1 MRLKVRN
8 FVAEEEALFQIKV
21 VSKLTGLTADTI
33 RAWERR
39 YEAVQPVRSHSGVRM
54 YTSAHVSRLELLRRV
69 VSRGHAIGRVSHLT
83 DEQLRSLL
91 EDEVNRRPGA
101 AEGAAIVDQL
111 LEAIEQFDHY
121 LVDQILTRTA
131 LILRPRDIVHEV
143 AEPLVQAIGENWARG
158 RFSIAQEHM
167 ATHLLRNLFGTLL
180 RLTGTPAT
188 GRALVMATPPGEQHE
203 VGLLMVALLAA
214 SQGIKVCYLG
224 AELPMDEI
232 LEVVDRVPALA
243 VALSVVTPPEDGT
256 WADDL
261 LALRAALP
269 ASVEVWLGGRGT
281 ADLRNDAI
289 KGVRIWR
296 SLPAIEAE
304 MERMRNFA

>member
-1 MRLKVRN
+1 M
-8 FVAEEEALFQIKV
+8 AEGEALFQIKV

-39 YEAVQPVRSHSGVRM
+39 YEAVQPVRSQSGVRM

-91 EDEVNRRPGA
+91 EDEVVRRPGA
-101 AEGAAIVDQL
+101 VEGAAIVQDL
-111 LEAIEQFDHY
+111 LEAIEEYDHY
-121 LVDQILTRTA
+121 LVDHILTRAA
-131 LILRPRDIVHEV
+131 LILRPRDIVHDV
-143 AEPLVQAIGENWARG
+143 AEPLVHAIGENWARG

-203 VGLLMVALLAA
+203 IGLLMVALLAA
-214 SQGIKVCYLG
+214 AQGIKVCYLG

-232 LEVVDRVPALA
+232 LEVVDRVPAMA
-243 VALSVVTPPEDGT
+243 VALSVVTPPEDGM

-261 LALRAALP
+261 LALRAGLP
-269 ASVEVWLGGRGT
+269 TSVEVWLGGRGT
-281 ADLRNDAI
+281 MSLRDELLP
-289 KGVRIWR
+289 GVRVWR

-304 MERMRNFA
+304 MERLRSFA